1 MTRLINSLMKSWTNS
16 IVRNNGI
23 KRDLHIMAVSCKDQQ
38 QKQNPTPQLYENARQ
53 FKEVTVNQFQMLFK
67 TNPKCKGQIEEILNL
82 YELEKYTTQQVP
94 SILSV
99 NDMKRLLSTYDDEK
113 ELRKMIKF
121 FYTRECDKFNTYKK
135 KFYKKQEMLEKK
147 REKYGENDEWEQGVF
162 DIQGHLVYGLWHNS
176 LISRITKQAIR
187 DYRSNHISRQTC
199 LFGQKLI
206 VDLDYDQYMKPSEIG
221 LLAKQISIMYYENRV
236 NRDYPESLPYDVH
249 FTNCR
254 VGENTVNELSR
265 HLKRMDDLK
274 QYYFHPE
281 SYLSR
286 PDLFP
291 KNKLIYLSPHAKLS
305 LKQYDHDDI
314 FILGGYND
322 RSSHRQVSHV
332 KAQSE
337 GIRCYRLPL
346 DENVL
351 WKQGDKNLCLNQVAA
366 ILHAVKATGDWQ
378 VAIRKF
384 APQRK
389 VRSLEEQHLE
399 DQIRM
404 KTIAKR
410 LRRMERSYK
419 FIQ

>member
-1 MTRLINSLMKSWTNS
+1 MKKMINSFLNSWKKSFGSLIFRTN
-16 IVRNNGI
+16 
-23 KRDLHIMAVSCKDQQ
+23 RDLHLLAVSNKDQ
-38 QKQNPTPQLYENARQ
+38 KLNLTSQLYENARE
-53 FKEVTVNQFQMLFK
+53 FKVVSVDQFQMLFK
-67 TNPKCKGQIEEILNL
+67 TNPERKAQIEEILNI

-94 SILSV
+94 SVLSM
-99 NDMKRLLSTYDDEK
+99 NDMKKLLTTYHDEK

-121 FYTRECDKFNTYKK
+121 FYTRECDKFNSYKK
-135 KFYKKQEMLEKK
+135 KFYKKQEIQEKK
-147 REKYGENDEWEQGVF
+147 REKYGDNDDWEHGIFDRQG
-162 DIQGHLVYGLWHNS
+162 QLVYGLWHNS
-176 LISRITKQAIR
+176 LLSRITKQAVR
-187 DYRSNHISRQTC
+187 DYRNNHFLRHTC

-221 LLAKQISIMYYENRV
+221 LLAKQISIMFYENRI
-236 NRDYPESLPYDVH
+236 NRDYPESLSYDVH

-254 VGENTVNELSR
+254 AGDHTVFELSR
-265 HLKRMDDLK
+265 HIKRMDDLK
-274 QYYFHPE
+274 QHYFHLE

-291 KNKLIYLSPHAKLS
+291 KNKLVYLSPHAKLS
-305 LKQYDHDDI
+305 LKRYDHDDI
-314 FILGGYND
+314 YILGGYND

-378 VAIRKF
+378 LAIRKF

-389 VRSLEEQHLE
+389 VRSMEEQHLE

-404 KTIAKR
+404 KAIAKR
-410 LRRMERSYK
+410 LHRIERSYR